1 MNPPIGAQ
9 IRIRRMALADLDPV
23 IELAL
28 SLKAAPHWPRS
39 AYLAALDPGA
49 APPRIALVAE
59 DEESGGVQG
68 FAVAS
73 LLPPQAELETI
84 AVAAEV
90 QRRGLARRILMA
102 MADELRKARVTE
114 VLVEV
119 RASNS
124 GALAFYRA
132 QGFAVTGRRPR
143 YYADPIEDAVL
154 LDLRLG

>member
-73 LLPPQAELETI
+73 LLPPQAELESIVVASNGQRQGI
-84 AVAAEV
+84 ARQIFAALTV
-90 QRRGLARRILMA
+90 
-102 MADELRKARVTE
+102 ELRTAQIAE
-114 VLVEV
+114 LLLEV
-119 RASNS
+119 RASNHA
-124 GALAFYRA
+124 ALAFYRA
-132 QGFAVTGRRPR
+132 VGFIETGRRPR
-143 YYADPIEDAVL
+143 YYADPMEDAVL
-154 LDLRLG
+154 LKLHLA

>member
-1 MNPPIGAQ
+1 MTP
-9 IRIRRMALADLDPV
+9 ADLDRV

-28 SLKAAPHWPRS
+28 SLEQAPQWPRS
-39 AYLAALDPGA
+39 AYLAALDPEA
-49 APPRIALVAE
+49 APLRIALVAE
-59 DEESGGVQG
+59 EAAHGPVQG

-90 QRRGLARRILMA
+90 QRRGVARRILIA
-102 MADELRKARVTE
+102 MADELRKTLVTE
-114 VLVEV
+114 VLLEV

-124 GALAFYRA
+124 PALAFYRA
-132 QGFAVTGRRPR
+132 QGFAITGRRPG

-154 LDLRLG
+154 LELHLA